1 MKILVTGGSGMLGS
15 AILRM
20 FHQQHELHFTAR
32 NTVIAKQLAE
42 QFDVIPH
49 IVDLRDHSAVHA
61 VCQGMDAIIHCA
73 ALSSPWGKW
82 EAFYQANVDA
92 TKNLVSAANTHQI
105 SRFIHISS
113 TSVYFDHQDRWNI
126 RETDA
131 IASHWC
137 NDYAHTKYLSEL
149 EAIKGQSKAIILRP
163 RGIFGPN
170 DRAIIPRVL
179 KAIKNN
185 TLLLPS
191 GRNPVVDLTYVD
203 NVAHAAMLACTQAD
217 RLQHGDVF
225 NISNNEPMPIET
237 VLQALCVGLNLKV
250 TLQSLP
256 YGVVSPLLKLSE
268 QIRRRLPHQ
277 PEPRLTSYSAGLF
290 NYHQTL
296 DISKAKQTL
305 NYQPLFSIQEGIQQ
319 YANWSKNKNL

>member
-1 MKILVTGGSGMLGS
+1 
-15 AILRM
+15 
-20 FHQQHELHFTAR
+20 
-32 NTVIAKQLAE
+32 
-42 QFDVIPH
+42 
-49 IVDLRDHSAVHA
+49 
-61 VCQGMDAIIHCA
+61 
-73 ALSSPWGKW
+73 
-82 EAFYQANVDA
+82 NVDA
-92 TKNLVSAANTHQI
+92 TKDLVNAAKTYEI
-105 SRFIHISS
+105 SRLIHISS

-131 IASHWC
+131 IASYWC
-137 NDYAHTKYLSEL
+137 NDYAHTKYLSEI
-149 EAIKGQSKAIILRP
+149 EAVKGQSKAIILRP

-179 KAIKNN
+179 KAITNN

-203 NVAHAAMLACTQAD
+203 NVAHAAMLACTQAG

-237 VLQALCVGLNLKV
+237 VLQALCEGLNLKV

-268 QIRRRLPHQ
+268 QIRRHLPHQ

>member
-32 NTVIAKQLAE
+32 NTVIAKQLTD
-42 QFDVIPH
+42 QFNVTPH
-49 IVDLRDHSAVHA
+49 LLNLEDKSAVYD
-61 VCQGMDAIIHCA
+61 VCQGIDGIIHCA

-82 EAFYQANVDA
+82 EAFYQSNVDT
-92 TKNLVSAANTHQI
+92 TKNLISAANAHQV

-113 TSVYFDHQDRWNI
+113 TSVYFDYKDRWNI
-126 RETDA
+126 RETDD
-131 IASHWC
+131 IASRWC
-137 NDYAHTKYLSEL
+137 NDYARTKYLSEL
-149 EAIKGQSKAIILRP
+149 EAIQGQSKTIILRP

-179 KAIKNN
+179 KAIKND

-203 NVAHAAMLACTQAD
+203 NVAHAAMLACTQAEQ
-217 RLQHGDVF
+217 LQHGDIF

-237 VLQALCVGLNLKV
+237 VLRALCEALNINVKLI
-250 TLQSLP
+250 SLP
-256 YGVVSPLLKLSE
+256 YRLVLPLLKLSE
-268 QIRRRLPHQ
+268 QIRIRLPYQ
-277 PEPRLTSYSAGLF
+277 PEPKLTSYSAGLF

-296 DISKAKQTL
+296 DISKAQKKL
-305 NYQPLFSIQEGIQQ
+305 NYQPLFSVQEGIQQ
-319 YANWSKNKNL
+319 YADWSKNKNL